1 MRIKFWGVR
10 GSIPTP
16 LSTDQLREKLFR
28 ALSGAAGLD
37 LSDPGAVHAYLASL
51 PPAVSGVVGGNTTCV
66 EVDTGTDTIII
77 DGGSGMRDLGIKL
90 MARDFGKGQGV
101 AHIFLTHAHWDHL
114 QGYPFFLPAYVPGN
128 KLIFYAVNYNPQL
141 YLEHQQ
147 VAPMYFPIPPN
158 AMPADKE
165 FVQLREGETVQIG
178 RTVVSSL
185 ALYHPGTAYAY
196 RFDDGESIFVFAS
209 DGEYKS
215 LAEANLR
222 RYVDFFAS
230 ADALVFDSQYSLRDV
245 FLSKADW
252 GHSSAIIG
260 VDIAERARVK
270 KLITFH
276 HDPTHSDEQIY
287 RIAEAAREYALVNEL
302 SFNTEVLVG
311 TEGLEL
317 FLGQPLSL
325 EVLEERGDGV
335 WTLALAGHLNQKS
348 FGDAQRR
355 VAETLAAAPSG
366 RVLADL
372 TLLSTIDAVGAKALV
387 DAARAHPKSQL
398 AVLAPTLHIRRVLEQ
413 SGAADALR
421 LFRTRQQAVTALA
434 GPEHL
439 RLAAETIGGLY
450 QLADLLFADEFGVI
464 YSGVERDTGAAVL
477 VRVVAGRPTD
487 PARATFAQQAREW
500 RQARHPAL
508 LPCKDVVNDVGW
520 VAFICDRPAGVS
532 LREWW
537 GGRPAWRLL
546 WDAAGQLC
554 HGLAALHER
563 GLVHGDLRPE
573 KITVSPDGALQIGR
587 APLYPHPTSAG
598 PAAYRAPEQLRGH
611 AATLR
616 TDVYLLGLILY
627 ELLLGAPAFAAES
640 EELRLTLQLYSQP
653 QSPRTHWPEIPV
665 ELEAMLLRML
675 AVAPEERFESGVA
688 VAALYD
694 HLAETVLPRAGEGSR
709 RGTNPLTRPA

>member
-1 MRIKFWGVR
+1 VRIKFWGVR

-16 LSTDQLREKLFR
+16 LSTEQLREKLFR
-28 ALSGAAGLD
+28 ALTGATGVNLA
-37 LSDPGAVHAYLASL
+37 DPADVLAYIASL
-51 PPAVSGVVGGNTTCV
+51 PPAVGSVVGGNTTSI
-66 EVDTGTDTIII
+66 EIDTGTDTIII
-77 DGGSGMRDLGIKL
+77 DGGSGMRELGIKL

-128 KLIFYAVNYNPQL
+128 RLIFYAVNYNPQL

-178 RTVVSSL
+178 RTVISSL

-196 RFDDGESIFVFAS
+196 RFDDGESVFVFAS

-215 LAEANLR
+215 LAEPNLR
-222 RYVDFFAS
+222 RYVDFFAN

-287 RIAEAAREYALVNEL
+287 QIAETAREYAQVNEL
-302 SFNTEVLVG
+302 DFNTEVIVG
-311 TEGLEL
+311 AEGLEL

-325 EVLEERGDGV
+325 EILEDRHDPV

-348 FGDAQRR
+348 AGEAQRR
-355 VAETLAAAPSG
+355 LETALAEAPSG
-366 RVLADL
+366 RALADL
-372 TLLSTIDAVGAKALV
+372 TLLSTVDAVGVKALM
-387 DAARAHPKSQL
+387 DAARGQPHAQL
-398 AVLAPTLHIRRVLEQ
+398 AVLAPATHIRRVLEQ
-413 SGAADALR
+413 SGLNEVVR
-421 LFRTRQQAVTALA
+421 LFRNRQQALTALA

-439 RLAAETIGGLY
+439 RLASATIGGLY
-450 QLADLLFADEFGVI
+450 QLEELLFTDETGVI
-464 YSGVERDTGAAVL
+464 YRGVDRHAGTPVL
-477 VRVVAGRPTD
+477 VRVVAGQPND
-487 PARATFAQQAREW
+487 PVRADFARQADAW
-500 RQARHPAL
+500 RQLQHPRL
-508 LPCKDVVNDVGW
+508 LACQAVVDEPAW
-520 VAFICDRPAGVS
+520 TAFVCPQPTGIS
-532 LREWW
+532 LREWRAR
-537 GGRPAWRLL
+537 RPAWRQVGHVAEQMC
-546 WDAAGQLC
+546 AA
-554 HGLAALHER
+554 LAALHQL
-563 GLVHGDLRPE
+563 GVLHGDLRPE
-573 KITVSPDGALQIGR
+573 KIVVDGGDKVQLAR
-587 APLYPHPTSAG
+587 TPLFPHPTGFG
-598 PAAYRAPEQLRGH
+598 PAAYRAPEQLRGQ
-611 AATLR
+611 ASTLR

-627 ELLLGAPAFAAES
+627 ELVLGAPAFAAET

-653 QSPRTHWPEIPV
+653 QSPRAHWPEIPEALEKFLLRLLAV
-665 ELEAMLLRML
+665 SASERYASALEAAAAFAPL
-675 AVAPEERFESGVA
+675 AQLVF
-688 VAALYD
+688 
-694 HLAETVLPRAGEGSR
+694 AEPSR
-709 RGTNPLTRPA
+709 RGTGPLGLTP